1 MVACASGDVEM
12 TSLLAR
18 GVSPPC
24 NVAAVTVEGWT
35 PLMIASGGGRLGVVE
50 VLLEAGAALQDRD
63 SVFGSNSLMWAC
75 GGGHADV
82 VR

>member
-1 MVACASGDVEM
+1 
-12 TSLLAR
+12 
-18 GVSPPC
+18 
-24 NVAAVTVEGWT
+24 
-35 PLMIASGGGRLGVVE
+35 MIASGGGRLGVVR
-50 VLLEAGAALQDRD
+50 VLLEVGAALRDMD